1 LANSRISLNHD
12 KNEFMIVDVCCVRN
26 GDTDEQ
32 TINIKSHLG
41 EKMRPGDIFLGK

>member
-1 LANSRISLNHD
+1 
-12 KNEFMIVDVCCVRN
+12 MIVDVCCVRN